1 VVDNLNEQ
9 AVGLRLAVS
18 ATFPLLLPFGPV
30 VFPCFC
36 ITHNPKFK
44 CMWMVA
50 SVLIYSLFV
59 WLVVGGWWL
68 MAGADLF

>member
-1 VVDNLNEQ
+1 
-9 AVGLRLAVS
+9 
-18 ATFPLLLPFGPV
+18 
-30 VFPCFC
+30 
-36 ITHNPKFK
+36 
-44 CMWMVA
+44 MWMVA